1 MKTTKRRKAAPRKKK
16 CTCTCGHKTKR
27 KRTAPKKKIAK
38 RKTAKRKPR
47 KTAKRKKAKRKTS
60 AKSSLNGPG
69 NTFRLSS
76 LQRRFLSK
84 PLQAAIIERQRRLG
98 KTIIA

>member
-1 MKTTKRRKAAPRKKK
+1 MKTTKKRKAAPRKRKSTRK
-16 CTCTCGHKTKR
+16 GTRTVKR
-27 KRTAPKKKIAK
+27 KRTAPGKKTAK
-38 RKTAKRKPR
+38 RRTAKRKPR
-47 KTAKRKKAKRKTS
+47 KTAKRKKAKRKRSTG
-60 AKSSLNGPG
+60 SLNGPE